1 MYITDSASF
10 SDVWSALARQ
20 SPERRD
26 VVEAR
31 QLIREAAFD
40 PTQLEIVT
48 AAFDGAWRAIESRF
62 ENDGERE
69 EARLRLARIILSLAS
84 EGMMAPQV
92 LRASAVEAMSEPL
105 D

>member
-1 MYITDSASF
+1 M
-10 SDVWSALARQ
+10 
-20 SPERRD
+20 
-26 VVEAR
+26 
-31 QLIREAAFD
+31 IREAAFD
-40 PTQLEIVT
+40 PTQLGIVT
-48 AAFDGAWRAIESRF
+48 AAFDGAWREIESRF